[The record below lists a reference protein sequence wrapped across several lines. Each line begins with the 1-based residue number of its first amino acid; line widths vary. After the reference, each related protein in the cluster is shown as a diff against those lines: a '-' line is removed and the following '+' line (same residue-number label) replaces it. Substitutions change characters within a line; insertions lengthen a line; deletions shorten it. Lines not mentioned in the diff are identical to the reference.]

1 MEKFI
6 SNLNTI
12 LNNGKCPNQKIIL
25 VMDAVLSF
33 SNEFLKDTENKVSEN
48 VPGKVVLSNLKENIE
63 DLIAYSDNIE
73 ETLSSYNDTIKRL
86 QKQNIDTLERLK
98 SVENKNL
105 QMMEEYLIL
114 KQHKKAAE

>member
-12 LNNGKCPNQKIIL
+12 LNKSELPNKKIIL
-25 VMDAVLSF
+25 VLDAVLSF
-33 SNEFLKDTENKVSEN
+33 SNEFLKDTENKVTEN
-48 VPGKVVLSNLKENIE
+48 VPGKIVLSNLKENIE
-63 DLIAYSDNIE
+63 ELIVYNDNIE
-73 ETLSSYNDTIKRL
+73 EILSSYIDTIKRL

-98 SVENKNL
+98 YIENKNL